1 MKEEVMGKF
10 NYNKEVL
17 ANLRIDEKDTPLL
30 DRLIDYDSAVI
41 AHEKKSHAAVDKRL
55 SIKEAISEYV
65 KDGDILTDTGFSYV
79 RTPIA
84 AYLEIMRQGIKGLQM
99 IGSPATNQSYMINY
113 GTVSH
118 SHWSYCGAE
127 MRGTDR
133 NMSRNVKEGRTKLLS
148 EWSHGS
154 MAQGFKAAQLGLPGV
169 YSKQLLGSDM
179 VKYNPFI
186 KIVDNPMKTEK
197 DPCVFIPALYP
208 DVTIIHVH
216 QADKFGNAKI
226 YGPIINDAA
235 IAAAARKVIISAE
248 EIVPPSAIRNDNKGV
263 VIPFVYVDAVVEMPY
278 GALFG
283 AMPGLYYWPRRMWE
297 KTLRYWAHKEGA
309 LDDFY
314 NLLLNDCK
322 DQFDIIDKLLG
333 GSKWMVNAKR
343 LTKAEEGD
351 NEEEGVDFHYKEWTM
366 NDSDFNDV
374 TDQYKPL

>member
-1 MKEEVMGKF
+1 MGKF

-17 ANLRIDEKDTPLL
+17 ANLRIDEKDTSLL
-30 DRLIDYDSAVI
+30 DRLIDYDSAVL

-55 SIKEAISEYV
+55 SLKEAISEYV

-148 EWSHGS
+148 EWSHGT
-154 MAQGFKAAQLGLPGV
+154 MALGFKAAQIGVPGI

-186 KIVDNPMKTEK
+186 KVVDNPMKAEK

-226 YGPIINDAA
+226 YGPLINDAA
-235 IAAAARKVIISAE
+235 LAGAARKVIITAE
-248 EIVPPSAIRNDNKGV
+248 EIVPPSALRNDNKGV

-283 AMPGLYYWPRRMWE
+283 SMPGLYYWPRRLWE
-297 KTLRYWAHKEGA
+297 KTLRYWAFKEGA
-309 LDDFY
+309 LDDFF
-314 NLLLNDCK
+314 NTFVHECK

-351 NEEEGVDFHYKEWTM
+351 NEDEGVDFHYKEWTM
-366 NDSDFNDV
+366 NDPDFNDV

>member
-1 MKEEVMGKF
+1 MGKF

-17 ANLRIDEKDTPLL
+17 ANLRIDERDTALL
-30 DRLIDYDSAVI
+30 DRLIDYDSAVL

-84 AYLEIMRQGIKGLQM
+84 SYLEIMRQGIKGLQM
-99 IGSPATNQSYMINY
+99 IGSPATNQSYMINR

-154 MAQGFKAAQLGLPGV
+154 MALGFKAAQLGIPGV

-186 KIVDNPMKTEK
+186 KVVDNPMKTEK

-226 YGPIINDAA
+226 YGPLINDAA
-235 IAAAARKVIISAE
+235 IAAAARKVIITAE
-248 EIVPPSAIRNDNKGV
+248 EIVPPSALRNDNKGV

-283 AMPGLYYWPRRMWE
+283 SMPGLYYWPRRFWE
-297 KTLRYWAHKEGA
+297 KTLRYWAYKEGA
-309 LDDFY
+309 LDEFF
-314 NLLLNDCK
+314 NLMLNDCK

-351 NEEEGVDFHYKEWTM
+351 NEDEGVDFHYKEWTT
-366 NDSDFNDV
+366 SDPDLDDV
-374 TDQYKPL
+374 TDQYKQI

>member
-1 MKEEVMGKF
+1 MGKF

-17 ANLRIDEKDTPLL
+17 ANLRIDEKDTALL

-79 RTPIA
+79 RSPIA
-84 AYLEIMRQGIKGLQM
+84 SYLEIMRQGIKGLQM

-248 EIVPPSAIRNDNKGV
+248 EIVPPSALRNDNKGV

-283 AMPGLYYWPRRMWE
+283 SMPGLYYWPRRMWE
-297 KTLRYWAHKEGA
+297 KMLRYWAYKEGA
-309 LDDFY
+309 LDEFF
-314 NLLLNDCK
+314 NIALHECK

-333 GSKWMVNAKR
+333 GSKWMVNARR

-351 NEEEGVDFHYKEWTM
+351 NEDEGVDFHYKEWTM
-366 NDSDFNDV
+366 NDPDFNDV